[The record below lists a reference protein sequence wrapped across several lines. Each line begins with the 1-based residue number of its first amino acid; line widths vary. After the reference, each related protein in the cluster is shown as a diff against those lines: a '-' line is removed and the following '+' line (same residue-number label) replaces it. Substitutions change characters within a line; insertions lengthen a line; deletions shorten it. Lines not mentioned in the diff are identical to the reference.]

1 MARLGLPHLPG
12 IVSRWSF
19 VLGFVTVA
27 SLTCGATLVAVP
39 SIAGA
44 TPPPGWTT
52 SSAPAYA
59 QGTVQKTAEDP
70 GGDLVVAGVF
80 GGTQVFGTGANQT
93 LTSIGNSNIFVAEY
107 ASGGLLKWV
116 HRIGNGLHDQLG
128 GVAVMPGGAV
138 FVTGQV
144 DGTEH
149 INTPLGD
156 HTIPGKGG
164 LDIFIA
170 RFGGSDG
177 HLVWSRVEGGAQSD
191 LGTGVAVDSAGDAFV
206 VGAFTGTATFG
217 DSPGVTLHGFG
228 NTDGFLAGYN
238 PTGVL
243 RFAVDAVAGGGL
255 DETTGVALGSGNLYV
270 TGYYGRSAVIG
281 TTSVYTQGSATS
293 ASYIGRYGTTDGSV
307 TWIRLVRGSAP
318 GDSASF
324 SLAAASDGSLYAGG
338 GYTGT
343 VSFGPPGSTGSATFA
358 STHAGMLLLHV
369 ANNGLLLWS
378 RAGDASSQSSI
389 EALTAGPS
397 GSIEIAGHFAATL
410 SLSGDA
416 LTSFGGEN
424 IFVGVWNS
432 SGTLTQVASF
442 GDTTNDSAAGIV
454 GPAATP
460 LVASN
465 FGGGELTLP
474 GNAPAPVSPGSYLVS
489 LATPA

>member
-1 MARLGLPHLPG
+1 M
-12 IVSRWSF
+12 
-19 VLGFVTVA
+19 
-27 SLTCGATLVAVP
+27 
-39 SIAGA
+39 
-44 TPPPGWTT
+44 
-52 SSAPAYA
+52 
-59 QGTVQKTAEDP
+59 
-70 GGDLVVAGVF
+70 
-80 GGTQVFGTGANQT
+80 
-93 LTSIGNSNIFVAEY
+93 AEY

-177 HLVWSRVEGGAQSD
+177 HLVWSRVEGGAESD
-191 LGTGVAVDSAGDAFV
+191 LGAGVAVDSAGDAFV

-378 RAGDASSQSSI
+378 RAGDAVLAVLHRSVDGWA
-389 EALTAGPS
+389 ERVDRNRR
-397 GSIEIAGHFAATL
+397 TL
-410 SLSGDA
+410 RG
-416 LTSFGGEN
+416 N
-424 IFVGVWNS
+424 P
-432 SGTLTQVASF
+432 VAQWRRA
-442 GDTTNDSAAGIV
+442 D
-454 GPAATP
+454 
-460 LVASN
+460 LVRWR
-465 FGGGELTLP
+465 EHLRRR
-474 GNAPAPVSPGSYLVS
+474 VE
-489 LATPA
+489 

>member
-1 MARLGLPHLPG
+1 MARLGLSHTPR
-12 IVSRWSF
+12 IVPRSLLWGRF
-19 VLGFVTVA
+19 VIVA
-27 SLTCGATLVAVP
+27 SLTCVATLVAVP
-39 SIAGA
+39 SVAGA

-52 SSAPAYA
+52 SSSSAYT

-80 GGTQVFGTGANQT
+80 GGTQAFGTAANQT
-93 LTSIGNSNIFVAEY
+93 LTSIGSSNIFVAEY
-107 ASGGLLKWV
+107 ASSGLLKWV

-138 FVTGQV
+138 FVTGEV

-156 HTIPGKGG
+156 HTVPGKGG

-191 LGTGVAVDSAGDAFV
+191 FGTGVAVDSAGDAFV

-217 DSPGVTLHGFG
+217 DSPEVTLHGFG
-228 NTDGFLAGYN
+228 NTDGFLASYN

-243 RFAVDAVAGGGL
+243 RFAVDAVAGGGQ
-255 DETTGVALGSGNLYV
+255 DETTGIALGSGNLYV

-293 ASYIGRYGTTDGSV
+293 ANYIGRYSTTDGSV

-318 GDSASF
+318 DNSASF
-324 SLAAASDGSLYAGG
+324 SLAAATDGSLYAGG
-338 GYTGT
+338 GYVGT
-343 VSFGPPGSTGSATFA
+343 VNFGPPGSTGSATFA
-358 STHAGMLLLHV
+358 SANAGVLLLHV

-378 RAGDASSQSSI
+378 RAGDASSQSAI
-389 EALTAGPS
+389 EALTAGS
-397 GSIEIAGHFAATL
+397 NGSIEVAGHFAATL

-432 SGTLTQVASF
+432 TGTLTQVTSF

-454 GPAATP
+454 GPAASP
-460 LVASN
+460 LVAAN

-474 GNAPAPVSPGSYLVS
+474 GDATVLTSPGSYLVS